1 MTDKSL
7 LVWEMNTID
16 TRLIC
21 MTDTFPLVWEMKAI

>member
-1 MTDKSL
+1 MTDKSP